1 MWKTIKKYIL
11 YAVLAGLLYLML
23 ANHYIYVGGKT
34 FRILEKETLNLKY
47 TFFSIQKKKPET
59 IMKID
64 DLRWAGI
71 GEILYEEGFITEDK
85 KIELEHRF
93 SYE

>member
-1 MWKTIKKYIL
+1 MIKTIKKYIL
-11 YAVLAGLLYLML
+11 YAIIVGCVYMLL

-34 FRILEKETLNLKY
+34 FRMLKKENLNLKY
-47 TFFSIQKKKPET
+47 TFFSIQKKKPAT

-71 GEILYEEGFITEDK
+71 GEVLYEEGFITEDK
-85 KIELEHRF
+85 KVELEHKF
-93 SYE
+93 EYE

>member
-11 YAVLAGLLYLML
+11 YGVIAGLVYLLL

-34 FRILEKETLNLKY
+34 FRMLKKETLNLKY
-47 TFFSIQKKKPET
+47 TFFSIQKKNPAT

-71 GEILYEEGFITEDK
+71 GQILYEEGFITEDE
-85 KIELEHRF
+85 KIKLEHKF
-93 SYE
+93 DYE

>member
-11 YAVLAGLLYLML
+11 YAIVAGLVYLLL

-34 FRILEKETLNLKY
+34 FRMLKKEKLNLKY
-47 TFFSIQKKKPET
+47 TFFSIQKKKPEL

-71 GEILYEEGFITEDK
+71 GEVLYEEGFITGDQK
-85 KIELEHRF
+85 LELEHKF
-93 SYE
+93 DYE